1 MNPFAWLGIVVIL
14 VFLAWDWAVKKRR
27 VRARPAVGDEEFLE
41 SFRSSGEPAPDTQIL
56 EARRWVARELGLP
69 ESKIRPEDRLSE
81 LRDRYCLVVSGHL
94 ALSDLLDDL
103 DLGGQVAQ
111 EADHLET
118 VGDLI
123 AAFLRSERPARPAQP
138 SPS

>member
-1 MNPFAWLGIVVIL
+1 MNPVTWLVIVLIL
-14 VFLAWDWAVKKRR
+14 ALLAWDWAVKKRR

-41 SFRSSGEPAPDTQIL
+41 SYRSSGEPAPDAQIL
-56 EARRWVARELGLP
+56 EARRRVARELGLP

-94 ALSDLLDDL
+94 ALSDLHDDL
-103 DLGGQVAQ
+103 ELGSQAAQ
-111 EADHLET
+111 EADPLET

-123 AAFLRSERPARPAQP
+123 TAFLRSRGPAQRAQP
-138 SPS
+138 